1 MIPTTGD
8 RRLLRAT
15 FVAAVAAVL
24 LVAAS
29 SAFPSAAGAA
39 ILTKPTPNPVVK
51 SFVVTPARLPW
62 GGGPV
67 TLRAHVAHASRC
79 IFVMHQAATT
89 ATRTVACSSGSA
101 SARVTARPNG
111 FTARALTFTVTATS
125 GVRKGTATRKI
136 VQAAKPP
143 PPPALEITSQEEL
156 PVGFAGTPY
165 SVNLIATGGTG
176 SYHWTTTGGALP
188 AGLTLSPTG
197 TITGTPTGPDGG
209 TASVQVRDD
218 AGVVAQDS
226 VTVAV
231 AGSAPP
237 ISQPSFGTSNNWSG
251 YDVTGGPFTAV
262 AGTFNVPTVP
272 VTSNDT
278 DTSEWVGIDGVSD
291 ANLIQ
296 AGISES
302 MSGGSEL
309 VYGWWEILPAP
320 ATVIPSLVIN
330 ANDQVTVAIVR
341 QADGNWLIQIEDLTN
356 QQSWHST
363 FAYSGPLSSAEWIVE
378 APTAADDMTIDAL
391 GQYSPSVTFKN
402 LGVGGAVSALEQ
414 SVMDDPGYTTQ
425 ISTPSPLTPAG
436 FTVAYGAGA
445 PPPPG

>member
-1 MIPTTGD
+1 VIPTTGD

-89 ATRTVACSSGSA
+89 ATRTVTCGSGSA

-262 AGTFNVPTVP
+262 AGTFNIPTVP

-278 DTSEWVGIDGVSD
+278 DTSEWVGIDGVSN